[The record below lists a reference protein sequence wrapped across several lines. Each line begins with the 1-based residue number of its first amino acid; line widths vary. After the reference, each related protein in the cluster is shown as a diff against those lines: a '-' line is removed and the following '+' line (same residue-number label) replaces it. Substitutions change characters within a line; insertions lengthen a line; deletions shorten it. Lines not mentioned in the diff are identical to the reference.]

1 MSIQELET
9 LVDDALKQ
17 PLSEENH
24 RKLKGAIQ
32 TLAELARMLADQET
46 TLSQLRAL
54 LLKAATTEKTE
65 KTGKTLKRAGI
76 EPSGKVGKDKKAGK
90 KKRKGHG
97 RKPASAYAGAR
108 KVNVAHPTLK
118 PGDRCAECGKGKLY
132 PLKEP
137 GVRVRIVGQAPIQ
150 ATVYELERMRCN
162 LCGDGFEAPAPEGV
176 GEDKYDETAASME
189 WRC

>member
-1 MSIQELET
+1 MKLTSETIDVSIQELET
-9 LVDDALKQ
+9 LVDDARKQ

-65 KTGKTLKRAGI
+65 KTEKTGKTLKRAGI
-76 EPSGKVGKDKKAGK
+76 EPSGKAGKDKTAG

-108 KVNVAHPTLK
+108 KVNV
-118 PGDRCAECGKGKLY
+118 
-132 PLKEP
+132 
-137 GVRVRIVGQAPIQ
+137 
-150 ATVYELERMRCN
+150 
-162 LCGDGFEAPAPEGV
+162 
-176 GEDKYDETAASME
+176 
-189 WRC
+189 

>member
-1 MSIQELET
+1 MKLTSETIEVSIQELET
-9 LVDDALKQ
+9 LVDEARKQ

-24 RKLKGAIQ
+24 RKLKGAIE

-54 LLKAATTEKTE
+54 LLKTPTTE

-76 EPSGKVGKDKKAGK
+76 EPSGQAGKDKKVGQQ
-90 KKRKGHG
+90 KRKGHG

-118 PGDRCAECGKGKLY
+118 PGDRCAECGKGTLY
-132 PLKEP
+132 PLKEA
-137 GVRVRIVGQAPIQ
+137 GARVRIVGAAPIQ
-150 ATVYELERMRCN
+150 PSV
-162 LCGDGFEAPAPEGV
+162 
-176 GEDKYDETAASME
+176 
-189 WRC
+189 

>member
-1 MSIQELET
+1 MKLTSETIEVSIQELET

-65 KTGKTLKRAGI
+65 KTVRGCVRDDGAGRGGGRQVRRDVGEHGGDAEVWERSSVPPAGRA
-76 EPSGKVGKDKKAGK
+76 AGK
-90 KKRKGHG
+90 SGDSVAGFDAVGDGGGGGGVDR
-97 RKPASAYAGAR
+97 AGAR
-108 KVNVAHPTLK
+108 
-118 PGDRCAECGKGKLY
+118 
-132 PLKEP
+132 
-137 GVRVRIVGQAPIQ
+137 RV
-150 ATVYELERMRCN
+150 
-162 LCGDGFEAPAPEGV
+162 DPAG
-176 GEDKYDETAASME
+176 GA
-189 WRC
+189 R